1 MKQKK
6 RITSQ
11 RVTKGLIVG
20 FFSYGLIVGFIYCA
34 FIAFIYSYFQSKTVN
49 QNNPIIVT
57 AFATALISVGIVL
70 LNRGIC
76 MLSTMDVLKRA
87 KLSENT
93 LKKSTSS
100 MGTFFLCLMIIIVI
114 FLNYFLLMNVISE
127 KNQLMFSRY
136 QLSSSGFTQTT
147 VESIFEKEVSD
158 YELAK
163 QCMLL
168 RIVILE
174 FAFIISFVS
183 LMPYQKKLLKKYN
196 GTFDAPIQDVSTDS
210 I

>member
-6 RITSQ
+6 RVTSQ
-11 RVTKGLIVG
+11 KVTKGLIVG

-34 FIAFIYSYFQSKTVN
+34 FIAFIYSYFQTKGVS
-49 QNNPIIVT
+49 QSNPIIIT
-57 AFATALISVGIVL
+57 AFATALVSIGIIL

-87 KLSENT
+87 KLSDGT
-93 LKKSTSS
+93 LKKSSAS
-100 MGTFFLCLMIIIVI
+100 MGTFFLCLMIIIVV
-114 FLNYFLLMNVISE
+114 FLNYYLLMSVISE

-136 QLSSSGFTQTT
+136 QLSSSGFSETR

-158 YELAK
+158 YEITK
-163 QCMLL
+163 KCLL
-168 RIVILE
+168 VRTVILE

-196 GTFDAPIQDVSTDS
+196 GTFDAPIQDVSADS
-210 I
+210 V